1 MDDFRRQMLY
11 LRMGIIVLVIVGSL
25 VVRVW
30 EGWRRTHEERG
41 EQERAEM
48 QAMRERVT
56 GGMVRAMPEVF
67 GRFALWYGAESD
79 PGRLLWM
86 VVSPEGRM
94 EKSMESPQEVLA
106 YFQSLPVERRAEGM
120 FVTMDLTHLAEP
132 ERTRGTLHP
141 HMIKLFEDAGART
154 AGAGAGGGVRES
166 GDRAVDEHGH
176 RPRRRAGEVSAVDA
190 VSGGRRSGGS
200 LR

>member
-11 LRMGIIVLVIVGSL
+11 LRFGIILLVIVGSL

-30 EGWRRTHEERG
+30 EGWRRTHEGRVE
-41 EQERAEM
+41 EERAEM

-86 VVSPEGRM
+86 VVSPEGRI
-94 EKSMESPQEVLA
+94 EKSVKSPQEVLA
-106 YFQSLPVERRAEGM
+106 YFQSLPAERRAEGM
-120 FVTMDLTHLAEP
+120 FVTMDLNHLVEP
-132 ERTRGTLHP
+132 DRAREMMTP
-141 HMIKLFEDAGART
+141 HMLNLFDDAEWMRAHEQQVQALVEVCEK
-154 AGAGAGGGVRES
+154 AGIPLWANMDI
-166 GDRAVDEHGH
+166 DRRGEQS
-176 RPRRRAGEVSAVDA
+176 RFRRLTR
-190 VSGGRRSGGS
+190 
-200 LR
+200 

>member
-1 MDDFRRQMLY
+1 MLY
-11 LRMGIIVLVIVGSL
+11 LRMGIVVLVLVGSL

-94 EKSMESPQEVLA
+94 EKSVKSPQEVLA

-132 ERTRGTLHP
+132 ERTRGTLNP
-141 HMIKLFEDAGART
+141 HMIKLFEDAEWMRAHEQQVQ
-154 AGAGAGGGVRES
+154 ALVEVCEGAGIALWANMDIDRGGEQVRF
-166 GDRAVDEHGH
+166 
-176 RPRRRAGEVSAVDA
+176 RRLTR
-190 VSGGRRSGGS
+190 
-200 LR
+200 